1 MNTTQQ
7 PDPNDLSVILSAVS
21 VPNVFD
27 DDRDAILA
35 KFNKV
40 QAFLG
45 VGQGYFNK
53 NAQPINFSMENPFC
67 KFKVENML
75 FLLIRCPFINENHRE
90 DVIRK

>member
-1 MNTTQQ
+1 MNATQQ

-67 KFKVENML
+67 KFKVTVYCCYYVFFSHFVPL
-75 FLLIRCPFINENHRE
+75 KALTF
-90 DVIRK
+90 